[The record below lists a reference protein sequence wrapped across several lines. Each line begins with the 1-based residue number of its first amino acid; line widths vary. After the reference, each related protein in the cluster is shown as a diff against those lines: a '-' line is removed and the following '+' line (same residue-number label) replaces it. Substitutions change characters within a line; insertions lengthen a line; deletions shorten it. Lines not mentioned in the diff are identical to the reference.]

1 LWESEKDHL
10 AHRLRLQVERPVRN
24 EGVIQDAF
32 SFPQLAQN
40 SVRAVQ
46 RDARNEREIRD
57 GLNSEAAKEDEGDIT
72 GYRNEAAEEED
83 DSETEDIED
92 KEADKALRWLEM
104 EWESLAKVL
113 MKTDSETHWDVVY

>member
-1 LWESEKDHL
+1 L
-10 AHRLRLQVERPVRN
+10 AHCLRLQVERPVRN
-24 EGVIQDAF
+24 EGVIQDVF

-46 RDARNEREIRD
+46 SDARNEREIRD
-57 GLNSEAAKEDEGDIT
+57 GLNSEAAKEDEGDTT

-83 DSETEDIED
+83 DSEIEDIED

-104 EWESLAKVL
+104 EWESLAKIL
-113 MKTDSETHWDVVY
+113 MKTDSETRWDVVY